1 MGMILFKDQ
10 LGNET
15 VIDLTEVV
23 AAKFNPNLKT
33 ITLFLKGMPKDSS
46 FTITFPTLQEAR
58 NFWETEITSG
68 IVVNVEVESIE

>member
-15 VIDLTEVV
+15 VIDLSEVV
-23 AAKFNPNLKT
+23 AAKFNPNLKS
-33 ITLFLKGMPKDSS
+33 ITLYFRGMPKDSS
-46 FTITFPTLQEAR
+46 FTLTFPTLEEAR

-68 IVVNVEVESIE
+68 IVVNVEVENIE